1 MLKQEDKAEAMS
13 GHIDQFLIAT
23 FMQLRLIYNTHMAD
37 EKLDKDEIVRLY
49 SCIIG
54 SMITVRLWQGEDQIT
69 SVQKLWENG
78 ISVLYLG

>member
-1 MLKQEDKAEAMS
+1 MS

-69 SVQKLWENG
+69 SVQKLWQNG
-78 ISVLYLG
+78 MSVLYLF